1 MDSVQWT
8 MLCTAAVLVFWTLGA
23 YNRLQRLRNQIGQ
36 AAQQIEVAV
45 QRRDELIAG
54 LLTLL
59 RPVAHPSIEA
69 QALQAVDEASTA
81 ILAAAEALK
90 AKPADVGM
98 PSRVA
103 VAEVGLQAALTNLIA
118 QVEQDP
124 ALRLSPGMLE
134 RLAGISEAERRMR
147 FGRQLYNDAVKVYNA
162 ALLQWPTRLLRR
174 VFDLGLAAA
183 I

>member
-8 MLCTAAVLVFWTLGA
+8 MLGITAVLFFWALGA

-36 AAQQIEVAV
+36 AAQQIEESVR
-45 QRRDELIAG
+45 RRDELIAG

-59 RPVAHPSIEA
+59 RPAAQPSLDA
-69 QALQAVDEASTA
+69 GLLQAVDEASSA
-81 ILAAAEALK
+81 IMVAAERLK
-90 AKPADVGM
+90 AKPSDPGY
-98 PSRVA
+98 PSRLA
-103 VAEVGLQAALTNLIA
+103 VAEVGLQAALSTVIA
-118 QVEQDP
+118 QVERDP

-134 RLAGISEAERRMR
+134 RLAGISESERRMR

-174 VFDLGLAAA
+174 VFDLGEAAT

>member
-1 MDSVQWT
+1 
-8 MLCTAAVLVFWTLGA
+8 MLGIVAVLLFWALGA

-36 AAQQIEVAV
+36 AAQQIEEAV

-59 RPVAHPSIEA
+59 RPVAQPSIEPG
-69 QALQAVDEASTA
+69 ALQAVDEASSA
-81 ILAAAEALK
+81 ILAASEVLK
-90 AKPADVGM
+90 ARPTDALIPA
-98 PSRVA
+98 RVA
-103 VAEVGLQAALTNLIA
+103 VAEVGLQAALSTVIA
-118 QVEQDP
+118 QVERDP

-162 ALLQWPTRLLRR
+162 ALMQWPTRLLRR
-174 VFDLGLAAA
+174 VFDLREAAA

>member
-1 MDSVQWT
+1 
-8 MLCTAAVLVFWTLGA
+8 MLGIVAVLLFWALGA

-36 AAQQIEVAV
+36 AAQQIEEAV

-59 RPVAHPSIEA
+59 RPVAHPSIEPD
-69 QALQAVDEASTA
+69 ALQAVDEASSA
-81 ILAAAEALK
+81 ILAASEVLK
-90 AKPADVGM
+90 ARPADAQT
-98 PSRVA
+98 PARVA
-103 VAEVGLQAALTNLIA
+103 VAEVGLQAALSTVIA
-118 QVEQDP
+118 QVERDP

-162 ALLQWPTRLLRR
+162 ALMQWPTRLLRR
-174 VFDLGLAAA
+174 VFDLREAAA

>member
-1 MDSVQWT
+1 MDSFQWT
-8 MLCTAAVLVFWTLGA
+8 LLGIVAVLFFWSLGA
-23 YNRLQRLRNQIGQ
+23 YNRLQRLRSQIGQ
-36 AAQQIEVAV
+36 AAQQIEEAV

-59 RPVAHPSIEA
+59 RPVAHPSIEPEV
-69 QALQAVDEASTA
+69 LQAVDEASSA
-81 ILAAAEALK
+81 ILAASEVLK
-90 AKPADVGM
+90 ARPADAQV
-98 PSRVA
+98 PARVA
-103 VAEVGLQAALTNLIA
+103 VAEVGLQAALSAVIA
-118 QVEQDP
+118 QVERDP

-162 ALLQWPTRLLRR
+162 ALAQWPTRLLRR
-174 VFDLGLAAA
+174 VFDLGAAST

>member
-8 MLCTAAVLVFWTLGA
+8 MLGITAVLFFWALGA

-36 AAQQIEVAV
+36 AAQQIEESVR
-45 QRRDELIAG
+45 RRDELIAG

-59 RPVAHPSIEA
+59 RPSAQPALEA
-69 QALQAVDEASTA
+69 GLLQAVDEASSA
-81 ILAAAEALK
+81 IMAAAEVLK
-90 AKPADVGM
+90 GKPTDAQS
-98 PSRVA
+98 PTRVA
-103 VAEVGLQAALTNLIA
+103 VAEVGLQAALSTVIA
-118 QVEQDP
+118 QIERDP

-147 FGRQLYNDAVKVYNA
+147 FGRQLYNEAVKVYNA
-162 ALLQWPTRLLRR
+162 ALVQWPTRALRR
-174 VFDLGLAAA
+174 MFDLHEAVS